1 MNYLFVDFLG
11 VLDASIVGSERKRVL
26 NCAVRINANNSIHVQ
41 KPGSVKL
48 NIKEIL
54 EATRNFSL
62 SFEIGQGGFGK
73 VFKGRL
79 EDGTLVVVKRAK
91 KVR

>member
-1 MNYLFVDFLG
+1 MNYLFVDFLD
-11 VLDASIVGSERKRVL
+11 VLDASRAGSERKRVL
-26 NCAVRINANNSIHVQ
+26 NRAGQIHANNSINVR
-41 KPGSVKL
+41 KPGSVKF

-54 EATRNFSL
+54 ETTRNFSL
-62 SFEIGQGGFGK
+62 SFEIEQGGFGK

-79 EDGTLVVVKRAK
+79 EDGTLFVVKRAK

>member
-1 MNYLFVDFLG
+1 MNFLFVDFL
-11 VLDASIVGSERKRVL
+11 GSERKRVL
-26 NCAVRINANNSIHVQ
+26 NRAVRISANNSIHVQ

-62 SFEIGQGGFGK
+62 SLRSDK
-73 VFKGRL
+73 VGL
-79 EDGTLVVVKRAK
+79 EKSSWGDSKMEPWLR
-91 KVR
+91 

>member
-11 VLDASIVGSERKRVL
+11 VLDASIAGSERKRVL
-26 NCAVRINANNSIHVQ
+26 NRAVRISANNLIHVQ

-79 EDGTLVVVKRAK
+79 EDGTLVAVKRAK